1 VNICYAVIVF
11 LINPKHINYCM
22 NVIWTISIVLPI
34 GVVGGILLGFY
45 WGALKTRLSLEKEI
59 VALKMAQ
66 EKDQSHL
73 EEKLSWVT
81 QAEQTL
87 RDTFSSL
94 SVQALQQNNQQ
105 FLALAQSR
113 FQELH
118 IAAKGDL
125 AQNQQNLTALL
136 TPIKESLSKFDNTLQ
151 SVEKTRAGAYEGL
164 TQQIKQLAE
173 AERQLR
179 QETHQLSSSLKSSQ
193 VRGRWGELQLKRVIE
208 MAGMT
213 NYCDFQEQ
221 CSIEGE
227 EGARLRPDVVVRM
240 SGGRQI
246 VIDAKAPLSGF
257 LKASEAA
264 DTETY
269 TQHIK
274 LHARQVR
281 DHIVSLS
288 RKAYWAQFQPSPE
301 FVLLFLPGETFF
313 SAALAA
319 DPELIEFGSKQQVIL
334 ATPTTLIALLKTVAH
349 GWQQQKIAEE
359 ARSISVLGRDL
370 YNRLFTMGNY
380 FGDMGKNLGKAVDS
394 YNKGIN
400 ALESRVMVSARK
412 LHDME
417 AVGTDKEIPLLNP
430 LEVIPINKQLETE
443 NQPSC

>member
-1 VNICYAVIVF
+1 MKR
-11 LINPKHINYCM
+11 INDCM
-22 NVIWTISIVLPI
+22 TVIWTISLALS
-34 GVVGGILLGFY
+34 GVAGGILLGFY

-73 EEKLSWVT
+73 AEKLHWIA

-87 RDTFSSL
+87 RDTFSRL

-118 IAAKGDL
+118 LLAKSDL

-136 TPIKESLSKFDNTLQ
+136 TPIRESLSQFDSTLQ
-151 SVEKTRAGAYEGL
+151 SVEKTRAGAYQGL

-227 EGARLRPDVVVRM
+227 AGTRLRPDVVVRM
-240 SGGRQI
+240 SGGRQM
-246 VIDAKAPLSGF
+246 VIDAKAPLSGY
-257 LKASEAA
+257 LKANEAS

-269 TQHIK
+269 TQYIK
-274 LHARQVR
+274 QHARQVR

-334 ATPTTLIALLKTVAH
+334 ATPTTLIALLKTVAQ

-359 ARSISVLGRDL
+359 AQSISILGREL
-370 YNRLFTMGNY
+370 YNRLLSMGGY
-380 FGDMGKNLGKAVDS
+380 FAEMGKHLGKAVDS
-394 YNKGIN
+394 YNRGIN
-400 ALESRVMVSARK
+400 TLESRVMVSARK
-412 LHDME
+412 LHDMG
-417 AVGTDKEIPLLNP
+417 AVGTDKEMPLLNP
-430 LEVIPINKQLETE
+430 VELIPINKQLETE
-443 NQPSC
+443 NKQSC